1 MRIQLQRDM
10 YCGWDSGGST
20 TTKPPKKLTIANI
33 DKLVGMTT
41 GIISNGWVCNKATEY
56 PDNYDMLFNFIPG
69 GSTMDVKIIR
79 NGQYRSGN
87 GSDNYIIEIRQL
99 IKDPNS
105 PHAYYQS
112 KPSAYGIDDSI
123 LGHPHRLTQWLHGK
137 LIEKKLETEALI
149 WKNKPWYEKL
159 LISIKDFLPKNVN
172 PKMAPKIYPK
182 HYMKPK
188 KAGA

>member
-10 YCGWDSGGST
+10 YAGWDSGGS
-20 TTKPPKKLTIANI
+20 TKPPKKLTIANI

-56 PDNYDMLFNFIPG
+56 QDIYDMLFNFIPG
-69 GSTMDVKIIR
+69 GSTMDVRIIR
-79 NGQYRSGN
+79 NGQYRSSS
-87 GSDNYIIEIRQL
+87 SDNYIIEIRQL
-99 IKDPNS
+99 IKDPNNPS
-105 PHAYYQS
+105 AYYHS

-149 WKNKPWYEKL
+149 WKNKHWYEKL
-159 LISIKDFLPKNVN
+159 WIGIRDFLPKN
-172 PKMAPKIYPK
+172 PIPKIEPK
-182 HYMKPK
+182 HYKKITAK
-188 KAGA
+188 KAAP